1 MVELLLLDLDD
12 TILDFHKAER
22 VSIAKTLQFFGA
34 EPTEPVLARYHA
46 INKWH
51 WEQLEQGLIT
61 REKLLVSRFSMLF
74 DELEIKADP
83 DACSRH
89 YMEQLAS
96 RHYFMPGAEMALES
110 LQGKYRL
117 FLVSNGTADVQRRRM
132 ESANLYRFFEDVFIS
147 QEIGVE
153 KPSKLFFDRC
163 FEKIPGFDAAKA
175 MIAGDSL
182 SSDMQGGRN
191 AGIATCWVNPGKKP
205 ANETVDY
212 VIEGIDQL
220 PGLLELL

>member
-96 RHYFMPGAEMALES
+96 GHYFMPGAEAALES
-110 LQGKYRL
+110 LQEKYRL
-117 FLVSNGTADVQRRRM
+117 FLVSNGTAEVQRRRM

-163 FEKIPGFDAAKA
+163 FEKIPDFDVAKA
-175 MIAGDSL
+175 MIVGDSL

-212 VIEGIDQL
+212 VIGGIDQL

>member
-1 MVELLLLDLDD
+1 
-12 TILDFHKAER
+12 
-22 VSIAKTLQFFGA
+22 
-34 EPTEPVLARYHA
+34 
-46 INKWH
+46 
-51 WEQLEQGLIT
+51 
-61 REKLLVSRFSMLF
+61 
-74 DELEIKADP
+74 
-83 DACSRH
+83 
-89 YMEQLAS
+89 
-96 RHYFMPGAEMALES
+96 
-110 LQGKYRL
+110 
-117 FLVSNGTADVQRRRM
+117 M

-163 FEKIPGFDAAKA
+163 FEKIPDFDVAKA
-175 MIAGDSL
+175 MIVGDSL

-212 VIEGIDQL
+212 VIGGIDQL